1 MLLQKDKKI
10 LIYFFLFV
18 VLGSINNK
26 YFVDTKIFKIKDF
39 KLDGLNEK
47 EKLDLL
53 LQFDQF
59 KEQNIFYLSKDE
71 IIKILDKNN
80 LIDSFLINKNYPS
93 NLNIK
98 IEKTKFLANIDV
110 NGKNY
115 LIGSNKKLIQTESNN
130 ESLPN
135 IFGNPSLDDFFL
147 IKNNISKSSINFN
160 NIKNL
165 FFFPSNRWDLELKN
179 GILIKLPNVNSVD
192 ALNNYFKLIKL
203 PEFQNVKVFDMRIN
217 KQIIINEL

>member
-47 EKLDLL
+47 EKLNLL

-80 LIDSFLINKNYPS
+80 LIDTFLINKNYPS

-98 IEKTKFLANIDV
+98 IEKTKFLANIDI

-115 LIGSNKKLIQTESNN
+115 LIGSNKKLIQTEFNN
-130 ESLPN
+130 ENLPN
-135 IFGNPSLDDFFL
+135 VFGNPSLDDFFL
-147 IKNNISKSSINFN
+147 IKKNISKSSINFN
-160 NIKNL
+160 DIKRL

-179 GILIKLPNVNSVD
+179 GILIKLPSINSVD
-192 ALNNYFKLIKL
+192 ALNNYFKLINL
-203 PEFQNVKVFDMRIN
+203 PEFKNVKVFDMRIN
-217 KQIIINEL
+217 KQIIIDEL